1 MTVYVDDMNATFGRM
16 KMCHMFADSTEE
28 LLSMADK
35 IGVQRKWIQ
44 KAGTIR
50 EHFDICLSKRAR
62 AVEMGAVEISY
73 PGDVAELMRKRKAA
87 TQEVQPGSTSA
98 DVCDCGA
105 VVDGVAVPAE
115 RDDLAKFIAEKARAM
130 LQERPE
136 QGSGLK
142 VAAPS
147 ATLDQPDNGG

>member
-28 LLSMADK
+28 LLRMADK

-44 KAGTIR
+44 KAGTTR

-62 AVEMGAVEISY
+62 AVGMGAVEISY

-87 TQEVQPGSTSA
+87 VLGVQP
-98 DVCDCGA
+98 
-105 VVDGVAVPAE
+105 
-115 RDDLAKFIAEKARAM
+115 
-130 LQERPE
+130 
-136 QGSGLK
+136 
-142 VAAPS
+142 
-147 ATLDQPDNGG
+147 